1 MPDGSAV
8 EIGVLAPDAFEAAIP
23 GLAALLVDAVA
34 SGASVSFL
42 AGLDRPRAE
51 TWWRGRATEVVAGT
65 LVMVVA
71 RETDRIVG
79 CAGLVPASWENS
91 RHRAEVIKV
100 LVLQSHRNRG
110 IASAILREVER
121 AALERGRWLLVLDT
135 AVDVGAEALY
145 ARNGWQDVGIVP
157 EYAVGAN
164 GQLVSTRFMWKRLA
178 S

>member
-51 TWWRGRATEVVAGT
+51 TWWLGRATEVAAGT

-71 RETDRIVG
+71 REAGRIVG

-121 AALERGRWLLVLDT
+121 AALERGRWLLILDT

-157 EYAVGAN
+157 DYAVGAN